1 MIDKVAFVVSKKNFV
16 FKYEIKLNGLC
27 TMGVTQSNTHHELTL
42 LLIKYDL
49 TDMISFIKSL

>member
-16 FKYEIKLNGLC
+16 SKYEIKLNGLG

-49 TDMISFIKSL
+49 TDMISFIK